1 MTMCGFCYKAV
12 TFDNKKATDKG
23 QRLIDIFKIIIVLRP
38 SAKPHQQ
45 LYGQNELYD
54 QNELY
59 NQNYYLRADS
69 IGRMIRHSINR

>member
-23 QRLIDIFKIIIVLRP
+23 QRLMNIFKIIIVLRP
-38 SAKPHQQ
+38 SAKSHQQ
-45 LYGQNELYD
+45 LYD
-54 QNELY
+54 QKELY